1 MTTRWRSFLSAPAI
15 HIGQNKGGT
24 FAQDERG
31 NIAIIFA
38 LVLMPLLAGVGAAMD
53 YSKAADVRAHLQ
65 AALDAAVLAGAKDST
80 ASAQIVTAK
89 SFFEGQQPKTF
100 TTNPSATFSVDS
112 SGVLNGTA
120 TAKVPTSVMGVF
132 GVQTL
137 DVTVKAA
144 AAAAP
149 SGSKVCILLVDQ
161 SKSQTLLA
169 NSGAQLQAP
178 DCEIHV
184 RTTST
189 PGAIVNSGVNLNV
202 KRTCVK
208 ASSITNN
215 GGKAGK
221 IETSCD
227 AIADPYAGKM
237 PSVSIPG
244 GSCKSDNYNPDRP
257 TAVLSDGNYCNVNF
271 SNQSS
276 VTLYPGVYGGMNF
289 NQVKEVKLNPG
300 LYIVKGGNWNVN
312 SGTKFYGTGVTIYYS
327 DSSYIQFNSNVN
339 VQLSAPTSGTYADIL
354 FFEKSGL
361 SPAQWAINGTSSSTL
376 SGLLY
381 LPTKAVTINSVS
393 NVSADK
399 ATMVFASL
407 ILNNTNWSI
416 MPGPKAMTAPGSGGG
431 GAVRLI
437 Y

>member
-178 DCEIHV
+178 D
-184 RTTST
+184 
-189 PGAIVNSGVNLNV
+189 
-202 KRTCVK
+202 
-208 ASSITNN
+208 
-215 GGKAGK
+215 
-221 IETSCD
+221 
-227 AIADPYAGKM
+227 
-237 PSVSIPG
+237 
-244 GSCKSDNYNPDRP
+244 
-257 TAVLSDGNYCNVNF
+257 
-271 SNQSS
+271 
-276 VTLYPGVYGGMNF
+276 
-289 NQVKEVKLNPG
+289 
-300 LYIVKGGNWNVN
+300 
-312 SGTKFYGTGVTIYYS
+312 
-327 DSSYIQFNSNVN
+327 
-339 VQLSAPTSGTYADIL
+339 
-354 FFEKSGL
+354 
-361 SPAQWAINGTSSSTL
+361 
-376 SGLLY
+376 
-381 LPTKAVTINSVS
+381 
-393 NVSADK
+393 
-399 ATMVFASL
+399 
-407 ILNNTNWSI
+407 
-416 MPGPKAMTAPGSGGG
+416 
-431 GAVRLI
+431 
-437 Y
+437 